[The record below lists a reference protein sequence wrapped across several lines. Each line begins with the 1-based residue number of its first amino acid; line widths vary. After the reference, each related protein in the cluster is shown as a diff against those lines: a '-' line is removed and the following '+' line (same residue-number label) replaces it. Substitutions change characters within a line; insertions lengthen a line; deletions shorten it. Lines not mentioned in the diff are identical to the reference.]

1 MNNYDLSVLIPAR
14 NEMFVALTVK
24 TILDNIRGNTEV
36 IVALDGEWA
45 CPGIPDDP
53 RVTIVYFPEAIGQ
66 RAATNQACRLSR
78 AKYVMKIDAHCAVDE
93 GFDVKMLSDMQ
104 EDMTL
109 IPTMYNLHAFNW
121 KCLKCKKTWYQS
133 PTPQFCCKDGD
144 GKIRNEQCD
153 SKQFEREIVWKPRL
167 NKKSLYYR
175 FDKNLH
181 FQYWGDF
188 RNRPGAQG
196 NLVEIMSTQGSC
208 FMISRKRYWELN
220 ICDEKTGSW
229 GQQGVEVA
237 CKTWLSGGK
246 LIVTKKTWYS
256 HMFRTQ
262 GGDFGFP
269 YSMSGADQEK
279 AREYSKKMW
288 FGNTFNKQI
297 HPLSWLIEKFKP
309 VPDFHDS
316 KGKEILDMV
325 NQFGAIFSRT
335 HSFADSANSFSGTSN
350 NSTISHKMPSPAM
363 GSSSSESV
371 LGMGNQAQMDRVT
384 TSPVIADK
392 MIQLKTSINRNGS
405 NEPSVNKTMD
415 PISLSIP
422 SSIKE
427 STVSAFVKSSNPIPT
442 SGNFVKNDLRE
453 NSINGNNIEFINSEK
468 IGHGNIVPKNME
480 INNTLKKG
488 IIFFTDNQLNTKIAH
503 AVQKQLISIGLP
515 IISSSLKPMPH
526 FGKNIYLPLQRGYLT
541 MFKQILAALEASD
554 ADIIYF
560 CEHDV
565 LYHPSHFEFVPEK
578 KDIFYYNVNWYK
590 VRSTDGYAVSWEAN
604 QVSGLCAY
612 RQVLL
617 DHYRKVVSIVERFG
631 YNHSMGF
638 EPGSHNDKE
647 TILTRDKSKI
657 PEDVYVDDILRE
669 EWKSKYPNVDFRTGA
684 NLSKSKWTLNDFRD
698 KTTAKNFKISSVDNI
713 PGWDSNVLR
722 NILQLH

>member
-45 CPGIPDDP
+45 NPGIPDDP

-78 AKYVMKIDAHCAVDE
+78 AKYVIKIDAHCAVDE

-121 KCLKCKKTWYQS
+121 KCLKCGKTWYQS
-133 PTPQFCCKDGD
+133 PTPLFCCKDGD

-181 FQYWGDF
+181 FQYWGDY
-188 RNRPGAQG
+188 RNRPEAQKE
-196 NLVEIMSTQGSC
+196 LVEIMSTQGSC

-220 ICDEKTGSW
+220 ICDEKHGSW

-237 CKTWLSGGK
+237 MKTWLSGGR
-246 LIVTKKTWYS
+246 LITTKKTWYS

-269 YSMSGADQEK
+269 YPMSGTDQDK
-279 AREYSKKMW
+279 ARQYSKELW
-288 FGNTFNKQI
+288 LQNTWPLKKEGRDLNWVLNK
-297 HPLSWLIEKFKP
+297 FYP
-309 VPDFHDS
+309 VPDWHYDPKTQKPES
-316 KGKEILDMV
+316 LIKQPVV
-325 NQFGAIFSRT
+325 NG
-335 HSFADSANSFSGTSN
+335 
-350 NSTISHKMPSPAM
+350 
-363 GSSSSESV
+363 
-371 LGMGNQAQMDRVT
+371 
-384 TSPVIADK
+384 
-392 MIQLKTSINRNGS
+392 
-405 NEPSVNKTMD
+405 
-415 PISLSIP
+415 
-422 SSIKE
+422 
-427 STVSAFVKSSNPIPT
+427 
-442 SGNFVKNDLRE
+442 
-453 NSINGNNIEFINSEK
+453 
-468 IGHGNIVPKNME
+468 
-480 INNTLKKG
+480 LKKG
-488 IIFFTDNQLNTKIAH
+488 MIFFTDNQLNTRVAH
-503 AVQKQLISIGLP
+503 AVQKQLKSIGLP
-515 IISSSLKPMPH
+515 IVSASLKPMDNM
-526 FGKNIYLPLQRGYLT
+526 GKNIYLPLQRGYLT

-560 CEHDV
+560 AEHDV
-565 LYHPSHFEFVPEK
+565 LYHPSHFEFTPEK

-647 TILTRDKSKI
+647 TILTRDRSKI

-684 NLSKSKWTLNDFRD
+684 NLSKSKWTMADFRD